1 MIPIR
6 LEISTARIRSA
17 ENWLNGGRSDRFHRA
32 GDVSGN
38 GQVILRGEFAIR
50 AKSAAQKKPAIA
62 AVWAR
67 ESRQMVLI
75 EIVGEDTEVGVLAR
89 GSSVLQGAKTL
100 VEVPGSGHHHSAAS
114 FGSVFRDDV
123 DDSIDRIGAP
133 GRASGA
139 AYNFNSLDVFQ
150 RHVLHIPDR

>member
-32 GDVSGN
+32 GDVADAAGVHVSGN

-133 GRASGA
+133 GRASG
-139 AYNFNSLDVFQ
+139 
-150 RHVLHIPDR
+150 